1 MQPPSHVD
9 RVVVGAAI
17 VSYGRLLAARRTT
30 PARLAGGWELP
41 GGKLEPG
48 ETLAAACAREVR
60 EELGCGVRV
69 LDEVGTARPLHD
81 GYVLRVF
88 LAELVEGEPIPTEHD
103 AVRWLAPNELDDV
116 RWLEPD
122 QPYLPLL
129 RDWLLR
135 PAHASFADRE
145 DAEDALAQLGEPAA
159 RLVRDRFAGE
169 DDDEDV
175 AWLVEA
181 PAASRSRLGEI
192 AERHGGE
199 LLAIEARDTS
209 AVPAPLPDAPKRS
222 RRPT

>member
-1 MQPPSHVD
+1 MQPPPSVD

-17 VSYGRLLAARRTT
+17 VSHGRLLAARRTA

-69 LDEVGTARPLHD
+69 LEEVGAPQSLSK
-81 GYVLRVF
+81 GYTLRVF
-88 LAELVEGEPIPTEHD
+88 RAELVEGEPIPMEHD
-103 AVRWLAPNELDDV
+103 AVRWLAPDELDDV
-116 RWLEPD
+116 PWLAAD
-122 QPYLPLL
+122 QPYLPAI
-129 RDWLLR
+129 RAWLLQ
-135 PAHASFADRE
+135 PVHASFADRG
-145 DAEDALAQLGEPAA
+145 DAQAALVELGEPAA

-181 PAASRSRLGEI
+181 PPAARSRLGEL
-192 AERHGGE
+192 AHRHAGE
-199 LLAIEARDTS
+199 LLTIEQSGPSGA
-209 AVPAPLPDAPKRS
+209 PAPLPHAPKRTK
-222 RRPT
+222 RPT